1 MRIGLL
7 HLPDKSWGGVY
18 QYSLSV
24 IEALVQNDPSNE
36 YVVINVS
43 SDTPNLP
50 GTGAPLPV
58 PGYSSLLGRAL
69 NGLYGGLLR
78 ILPLPLPLLVPFG
91 LTRLG
96 RWEKRQRVQLDLL
109 VSPVPA
115 LHLDRLDVPYIM
127 VIHDVMHRFK
137 TGERQSQ
144 WPERVY
150 RDIMYKRGAEGS
162 VLTIVFSEEGRT
174 DLQRFYGIPPEKVRV
189 IPCLPPPHIWEYK
202 DMTDQEVDL
211 VLQRFGLPERYI
223 FYPAHFWRHK
233 NHANLVKALH
243 LIKQQH
249 HVEIPAVFVGLPK
262 DAFSDVMG
270 LVERLGLRRQVF
282 YLGFVSEKELVAL
295 YKKAVAM
302 VIPTLFEIGS
312 LPIVEA
318 LVLGTCCLCSNALSL
333 AQQGGD
339 AALVFDP
346 HDPQDIASKVWA
358 VWTDEALLQ
367 ELVERG
373 RRLVAGRYTPEIFTR
388 QWIETINDAVEICL
402 RRGGPGTKALSEG

>member
-24 IEALVQNDPSNE
+24 IEALVKNDHENE
-36 YVVINVS
+36 YIVINAS
-43 SDTPNLP
+43 RDTPNLP
-50 GTGAPLPV
+50 GANPALSV
-58 PGYSSLLGRAL
+58 PAHSSLLGWAL

-78 ILPLPLPLLVPFG
+78 TLPLPLPLLVPFG
-91 LTRLG
+91 LTRLA
-96 RWEKRQRVQLDLL
+96 RWKKRQRVQLDLL

-115 LHLDRLDVPYIM
+115 LHLNKLDVPYIM
-127 VIHDVMHRFK
+127 VIHDVMHRLK
-137 TGERQSQ
+137 TREHP

-150 RDIMYKRGAEGS
+150 RDIMYKGGAEGS
-162 VLTIVFSEEGRT
+162 VLTIVFSEEGRA

-189 IPCLPPPHIWEYK
+189 IPCLPPPHIYEYE
-202 DMTDQEVDL
+202 DLNSQEVDL
-211 VLQRFGLPERYI
+211 VLRRFGLPERFI
-223 FYPAHFWRHK
+223 FYPGHFWRHK

-243 LIKQQH
+243 LIRQQH
-249 HVEIPAVFVGLPK
+249 QVEVPAVFVGFRRE
-262 DAFSDVMG
+262 AFSDVMG
-270 LVERLGLRRQVF
+270 LVERLGLQRQVF

-358 VWTDEALLQ
+358 VWTDEALHQ
-367 ELVERG
+367 QLVERG
-373 RRLVAGRYTPEIFTR
+373 RRLVAERYTPEIFTR
-388 QWIETINDAVEICL
+388 QWTETINDAVEICL
-402 RRGGPGTKALSEG
+402 CRRGPGSKALPEG